1 MRHNKKSA
9 KIQSR
14 NYNLRTIRKKNANNW
29 LTSHLTFDEFYDIL
43 NNIKKTF
50 PNNFLKNIIFSK
62 NNLV

>member
-43 NNIKKTF
+43 DNIKK
-50 PNNFLKNIIFSK
+50 NISK
-62 NNLV
+62 QFF